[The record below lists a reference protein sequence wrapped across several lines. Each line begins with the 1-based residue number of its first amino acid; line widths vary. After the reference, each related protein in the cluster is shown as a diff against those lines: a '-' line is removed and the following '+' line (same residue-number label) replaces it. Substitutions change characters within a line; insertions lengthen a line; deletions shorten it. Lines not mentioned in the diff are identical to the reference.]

1 MEIRRTYASRLT
13 ILAGC
18 PDLQSKEYE
27 FLAAPMNHLPPC
39 RDRCGSCRRFPD
51 SRKLHASAEVNLAKE
66 HDLKLELDV
75 RGQESI
81 SESLLRAY
89 PNTRVLGEEGSAET
103 TNADGDRIVDPID
116 GTVNFFYGVSHFS
129 VSIAFRRAEQI
140 EPTGSKL
147 DLM

>member
-1 MEIRRTYASRLT
+1 MQAL
-13 ILAGC
+13 
-18 PDLQSKEYE
+18 
-27 FLAAPMNHLPPC
+27 
-39 RDRCGSCRRFPD
+39 
-51 SRKLHASAEVNLAKE
+51 EVNLAKE

-81 SESLLRAY
+81 TESLLRAY
-89 PNTRVLGEEGSAET
+89 PNTRVLSEEGSAET

-116 GTVNFFYGVSHFS
+116 GTVSFFYGVPHFS

-140 EPTGSKL
+140 EPTASKL